1 MSPDIASV
9 FYLIMYILVT
19 PFLFPYRRE
28 PGVGDVGA
36 VLPVAAHLRPQHPRR
51 LHNASPPQ
59 TRLHRSGSII
69 IHYSKN
75 EDVLLFHKFIF

>member
-51 LHNASPPQ
+51 LHNARPPQ

-69 IHYSKN
+69 IHY
-75 EDVLLFHKFIF
+75 

>member
-1 MSPDIASV
+1 M
-9 FYLIMYILVT
+9 
-19 PFLFPYRRE
+19 
-28 PGVGDVGA
+28 GDVGA

-51 LHNASPPQ
+51 LHNARPPQ
-59 TRLHRSGSII
+59 TRLHRSGFII

>member
-1 MSPDIASV
+1 M
-9 FYLIMYILVT
+9 
-19 PFLFPYRRE
+19 
-28 PGVGDVGA
+28 GDVGT

-59 TRLHRSGSII
+59 TRLHRSGSIK

-75 EDVLLFHKFIF
+75 VDEDVLLFHKFIF